1 MGVISCMRT
10 PRRIVPGAT
19 YHVIAR
25 INRKEF
31 ALASPVVKEMLIRV
45 FRRAKERFQFELVN
59 LCIMDNHVHMMIRP
73 GPNSSISAIM
83 QWILS
88 VFAVRYNRYRGVS
101 GHVWYDRFRSVVVD
115 GLRQFL
121 ATFWYIQDN
130 PSRAGLIP
138 VGEKY
143 RYGLPELM
151 RHGPPGLMDVPPPL
165 LRSLQEG

>member
-1 MGVISCMRT
+1 MRI
-10 PRRIVPGAT
+10 PRRIVPGAS

-31 ALASPVVKEMLIRV
+31 VLASPVIKEMLIRV
-45 FRRAKERFQFELVN
+45 LGKAKERFDFELIN

-73 GPNSSISAIM
+73 GPGASLSTVM

-88 VFAVRYNRYRGVS
+88 VFALRYNRYRGIS
-101 GHVWYDRFRSVVVD
+101 GHVWYDRFKSVVVG

-121 ATFWYIQDN
+121 ATFRYIQDN
-130 PSRAGLIP
+130 PFRAGL
-138 VGEKY
+138 VGIGERY
-143 RYGLPELM
+143 RYGLPELI
-151 RHGPPGLMDVPPPL
+151 RCGPPGLMDVPPPL